1 MNLISV
7 IVTTYNWPAALEL
20 CLDSL
25 FAQHDQSFEIII
37 ADDGST
43 PANQERVQAYCAK
56 TPVPVRIV
64 HHDDQGFRAGTIRN
78 KAVAASG
85 GDYLLFI
92 DGDCVLR
99 PDFIAR
105 HRQLAESGYF
115 VPGNRVLL
123 SESFTKKVI
132 ENHIP
137 LHQKLLSYFISLWLQ
152 KKINRFSA
160 FISLPLGALRKVQPD
175 KWQKAMTCNLALWK
189 SDFLRTNGFDELFE
203 GWGFEDS
210 DLVIRLIH
218 AGIKRKEGRFAVP
231 VLHLWHR
238 HNDKSQQD
246 INYQRLMDRMQQ
258 RDFIV
263 ATKGVSQY
271 CGDTANVTLRV

>member
-25 FAQHDQSFEIII
+25 FAQRDQAFEIII

-43 PANQERVQAYCAK
+43 PANQARTEIYCAK
-56 TPVPVRIV
+56 SPVPIQYV

-78 KAVAASG
+78 KAAASSRG
-85 GDYLLFI
+85 EYLLFI
-92 DGDCVLR
+92 DGDCVLG

-105 HRQLAESGYF
+105 HRQLAEPGYF
-115 VPGNRVLL
+115 VPGNRILL
-123 SESFTKKVI
+123 SEPFTQEVI
-132 ENHIP
+132 EKHIP
-137 LHQKLLSYFISLWLQ
+137 LHQKPLSYFISLRLQ
-152 KKINRFSA
+152 KKINRISA
-160 FISLPLGALRKVQPD
+160 FIRLPLGFLRKLQAG
-175 KWQKAMTCNLALWK
+175 KWEKAMTCNLALWK

-238 HNDKSQQD
+238 HNDKSKQD
-246 INYQRLMDRMQQ
+246 LNYQRLLDRLEQ

-271 CGDTANVTLRV
+271 CREPLRV